1 MSGISREVSVLLPV
15 KSGANDKAWKTQL
28 TAASLSHV
36 KDGGQWMNLDNM
48 LREESHIRKIACCG
62 FHLCDIRTGKPMA
75 TEGREQLPGAG
86 MGLDCKAGRRGLA
99 GRMGTS

>member
-36 KDGGQWMNLDNM
+36 KDGGQWMNLDTQM
-48 LREESHIRKIACCG
+48 SQSIPE
-62 FHLCDIRTGKPMA
+62 
-75 TEGREQLPGAG
+75 
-86 MGLDCKAGRRGLA
+86 
-99 GRMGTS
+99 